1 MLNRRLQ
8 QPITIRSD
16 RAAARLRALTRTGRS
31 QAAVIEEAL
40 DLMPE
45 PPVASDPTEWL
56 ATIAEI
62 QAMYRDEGGLYR
74 SMAEFDAA
82 EYDADGNPR

>member
-1 MLNRRLQ
+1 MQTRRLQ

-16 RAAARLRALTRTGRS
+16 RAAARLRTLTRTGRS
-31 QAAVIEEAL
+31 QAAIIEEAL
-40 DLMPE
+40 ELMPE
-45 PPVASDPTEWL
+45 PQPAGLED
-56 ATIAEI
+56 AFAQIKEI
-62 QAMYRDEGGLYR
+62 QAMFRREGGGRYR